1 MAKQSHKVLLHRR
14 RRKRVRKNVSG
25 TAARPR
31 LSIRRSLKHIY
42 AQVID
47 DVDGK
52 TLAAA
57 SSISLKIPGG
67 NVEAAKQV
75 GKSLAENAQKNDIGV
90 VTFDRNGRLYHGR
103 LKALADAAREAG
115 LKP

>member
-1 MAKQSHKVLLHRR
+1 MAKQGHKAVLLTR

-25 TAARPR
+25 TAERPR

-57 SSISLKIPGG
+57 SSIALKIPGG
-67 NVEAAKQV
+67 NMEAAKQV
-75 GKSLAENAQKNDIGV
+75 GKSLAENAQKNKIGV

-115 LKP
+115 LEL